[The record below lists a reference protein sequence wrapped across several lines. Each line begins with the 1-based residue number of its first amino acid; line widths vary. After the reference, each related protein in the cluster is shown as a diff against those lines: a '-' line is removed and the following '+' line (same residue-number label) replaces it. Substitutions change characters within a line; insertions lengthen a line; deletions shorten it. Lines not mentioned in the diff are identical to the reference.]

1 MTRKQLSSI
10 TAGFYPVMMAITFA
24 NLHGTKT
31 AGTDVAAPAVEPTS
45 PKLTELNAQ
54 LEGLLDAV
62 DNAKRGTPEKKAAIL
77 AVFTHEKLIDAEKA
91 NIRKTEAENKKQE
104 ALNAR
109 LAFIQNYKA
118 AVLAAAAKN
127 APQEA
132 KDAELAAEDV
142 LKNELSAR
150 YVSSTPAKVKGEGGA
165 TTGTKGATGAD
176 IKASIVEF
184 MTAGQSAT
192 EAVKNTVAKGFSRG
206 TTGAVRTQMVKDGEI
221 TADGKLA

>member
-1 MTRKQLSSI
+1 MTRKQLGSI
-10 TAGFYPVMMAITFA
+10 NAGNYGVLMAITML
-24 NLHGTKT
+24 NL
-31 AGTDVAAPAVEPTS
+31 AGTRTATTDAPPAPVAEPTS
-45 PKLTELNAQ
+45 EKLTELNGQ

-62 DNAKRGTPEKKAAIL
+62 DAAKRGTPEKKAAIL

-109 LAFIQNYKA
+109 LAFIQNYKT

-132 KDAELAAEDV
+132 KDAEMAAEDV
-142 LKNELSAR
+142 LKTELSAR
-150 YVSSTPAKVKGEGGA
+150 YQSSTPAKVKGEGE
-165 TTGTKGATGAD
+165 TGTKGATGAE
-176 IKASIVEF
+176 IKALIVEF
-184 MTAGQSAT
+184 MTAGKSAT
-192 EAVKNTVAKGFSRG
+192 EAVKLTVEKGFSRG
-206 TTGAVRTQMVKDGEI
+206 TTGSVRTQMVKDNEI